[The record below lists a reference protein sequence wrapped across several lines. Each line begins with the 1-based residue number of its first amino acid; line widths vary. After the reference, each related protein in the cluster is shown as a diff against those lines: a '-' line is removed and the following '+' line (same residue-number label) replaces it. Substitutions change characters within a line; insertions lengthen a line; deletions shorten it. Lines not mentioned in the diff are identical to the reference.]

1 MSNTSNS
8 LYYSVA
14 LSLTPGIGPVSARKL
29 LLAFEN
35 AENIYKESKRSIK
48 KKQLINPLLVDK
60 LFSKEVLESADIEM
74 GFIDKYQINVLYYE
88 QDNYPYRL
96 QSCPDAPIILY
107 SKGNVRYNELKV
119 ISIVGTRR
127 STEYG
132 REFTSKLIADLKKEP
147 VVIVSGLAHGIDTY
161 AHQYAVE
168 NELPTIAVLGHG
180 LQMIYPAA
188 NKALAKQIIENGS
201 LLTEFSSQSIPEK
214 ENFPRR
220 NRIIA
225 GLSDAIIVV
234 EANIKGGALITAEI
248 ATTYNRDVF
257 AVPGKTTDTYSKG
270 CNWLI
275 KTNKA
280 GLITSAEDLYYN
292 MNWEFAHTRKTS
304 KQTSLI
310 LTEDEEK
317 IFRILHEFGQSN
329 IDFICNTSLFSL
341 SKTATVLLQ
350 MEMSGIIKSLPG
362 KMYRLQ

>member
-1 MSNTSNS
+1 MSNSNS
-8 LYYSVA
+8 TYLIT
-14 LSLTPGIGPVSARKL
+14 LSLTPGIGPITARKL
-29 LLAFEN
+29 LSVYDN
-35 AENIYKESKRSIK
+35 AENIFKDGISNLKKRQI
-48 KKQLINPLLVDK
+48 INSSLVDK
-60 LFSKEVLESADIEM
+60 LFSKEVMENAEKELK
-74 GFIDKYQINVLYYE
+74 FINKHNIQVLVFNDE
-88 QDNYPYRL
+88 EYPYRL
-96 QSCPDAPIILY
+96 KNCPDAPIVLY
-107 SKGNVRYNELKV
+107 SKGNIKYNELKV

-132 REFTSKLIADLKKEP
+132 KEFTSKLVENLKSEP
-147 VVIVSGLAHGIDTY
+147 IIIVSGLAHGIDTY
-161 AHQYAVE
+161 AHQFAVK

-201 LLTEFSSQSIPEK
+201 LLTEFSSQSIPDK

-225 GLSDAIIVV
+225 GLADAVIVV

-248 ATTYNRDVF
+248 ATSYNRDVF
-257 AVPGKTTDTYSKG
+257 AIPGKTTDTYSKG

-292 MNWEFAHTRKTS
+292 MNWEFQHAKKTT
-304 KQTSLI
+304 KQTSFI

-317 IFRILHEFGQSN
+317 IFRILHEYGQSN

-341 SKTATVLLQ
+341 NKVASVLLQ
-350 MEMSGIIKSLPG
+350 MEISGIIKSLPG
-362 KMYRLQ
+362 KMYRLR